1 MQPNERPRAHRPGAT
16 ISDVETL
23 ATLLNLLSAA
33 RRCTRAQAGTVY
45 LQEADG
51 LRFLVTQNDALA
63 RSMGHAGSADLL
75 TRRPLRWTERSIA
88 AYVAVK
94 RTTLNIPDA
103 YAIPPDKPYSFN
115 RRIDRTTGFRTTS
128 MLVVPLHYPI
138 DGVLQLINATSERGD
153 VVPFSRAAE
162 VAVLDMLALES
173 EGPLGVKGQG

>member
-1 MQPNERPRAHRPGAT
+1 M
-16 ISDVETL
+16 DVRIL

-51 LRFLVTQNDALA
+51 LRFLVTQNDELA
-63 RSMGHAGSADLL
+63 RSMGHARSADLL
-75 TRRPLRWTERSIA
+75 ARVPLRWTERSLA

-94 RTTLNIPDA
+94 RRPLNIPDA

-128 MLVVPLHYPI
+128 MLVVPLLHPV
-138 DGVLQLINATSERGD
+138 DGVLQLINATNECGNI
-153 VVPFSRAAE
+153 VPFSRAAE
-162 VAVLDMLALES
+162 IAVLDMLDLES
-173 EGPLGVKGQG
+173 EPAARVDGHE